1 MNIKTIN
8 ITLKAVTPIVMSGP
22 DPQNIE
28 FRITEIKGMLRYWY
42 RIRHF
47 DEWGDLETLKDK
59 ESEMWG
65 STEKA
70 SKVWLW
76 GDVEGEVGKFCLA
89 WQKIGRKSVCVKVDG
104 RTWGLD
110 EDVEGVF
117 RYWYAKTA
125 YPVNTLVNLR
135 VLLNEEVEEEF
146 FKTLWAMLFLGGVGR
161 RWKRGLGMLDI
172 VLDNS
177 DIPDEY
183 RDYFNWRK
191 RDDVNEFYCAGMNW
205 VGISDLISVHRCM
218 NGKREMVYT
227 IVRVLDEISDVCVRG
242 KGENKRNFPIATKW
256 FHVLENGERL
266 WLVHID
272 ATRLYRLGKENGV
285 GRFLNCHAG
294 KRGNVGNSQGGRN
307 RRRGKSGKHSRG
319 R

>member
-172 VLDNS
+172 VLEKSN
-177 DIPDEY
+177 IPGEY
-183 RDYFNWRK
+183 MEYFDWRNWG
-191 RDDVNEFYCAGMNW
+191 DVCKFYCKGMDW
-205 VGISDLISVHRCM
+205 VGLRNIVSVEECICDTGMDRLTVTLM
-218 NGKREMVYT
+218 A
-227 IVRVLDEISDVCVRG
+227 LDEVSDVCA
-242 KGENKRNFPIATKW
+242 KGERKTATKW
-256 FHVLENGERL
+256 FHVLENGEKL
-266 WLVHID
+266 WLVYID
-272 ATRLYRLGKENGV
+272 ATRLYKLGKENGM

-294 KRGNVGNSQGGRN
+294 KRGNVGNFQDGRN